1 MEMVALPAMLPC
13 TVTTLLLR
21 MAVAMLE
28 LELVALTEP
37 FGLDTVTVPDCPT
50 VRLKDSGEM
59 VIGGAVTVTR
69 RDFLPLLSLTV
80 TVVLPALMALT
91 VILGEASA
99 AEATLEFE
107 LVMDRLPLMLVTVT
121 VATWPGLIVRDDGE
135 SEAACA

>member
-1 MEMVALPAMLPC
+1 
-13 TVTTLLLR
+13 
-21 MAVAMLE
+21 
-28 LELVALTEP
+28 
-37 FGLDTVTVPDCPT
+37 
-50 VRLKDSGEM
+50 
-59 VIGGAVTVTR
+59 
-69 RDFLPLLSLTV
+69 
-80 TVVLPALMALT
+80 MALT